1 MQLGRYTS
9 VSPDDGQRLWHFGWT
24 AMSSVTVKDFARNY
38 VPQKKRKISGRSF
51 EILSFFF
58 KTNEF

>member
-9 VSPDDGQRLWHFGWT
+9 VSPDDGQRLWNFGWT

-38 VPQKKRKISGRSF
+38 VPKKKENQWTIFRNTFI
-51 EILSFFF
+51 FF